1 MLGIQQ
7 DKMITDSDGKYK
19 VYYEEDTHAVI
30 MEGSLR
36 LIGAKE
42 YEPISTLLKEVMQQD
57 ASLMTINLENLKFL
71 NSSGISTLS
80 KFVIFARKQ
89 EDTTIKIVG
98 SQSIPWQKKSLKNL
112 TRLMPKLV
120 LELI

>member
-1 MLGIQQ
+1 MLETTQKQ
-7 DKMITDSDGKYK
+7 MITDSEGKYK
-19 VYYEEDTHAVI
+19 VYYEEADHAVI

-36 LIGAKE
+36 LVGAKE
-42 YEPISTLLKEVMQQD
+42 YEPISTLLKEVIQKESSPMI
-57 ASLMTINLENLKFL
+57 INLVNLKFL

-80 KFVIFARKQ
+80 KFVIFARKR
-89 EDTTIKIVG
+89 EGSTMKIIG

-112 TRLMPKLV
+112 TRLMPSLI

>member
-1 MLGIQQ
+1 MLETKQKQ
-7 DKMITDSDGKYK
+7 MITDSDGKYK
-19 VYYEEDTHAVI
+19 VYYEEESHAVI

-36 LIGAKE
+36 LVGAKQ
-42 YEPISTLLKEVMQQD
+42 YEPISILLKETLQKESTQ
-57 ASLMTINLENLKFL
+57 MTVNLVNLKFL

-80 KFVIFARKQ
+80 KFVIFARKH
-89 EDTTIKIVG
+89 EGSTMKIIG

-112 TRLMPKLV
+112 VRLMPSLI

>member
-1 MLGIQQ
+1 MLGVQQ
-7 DKMITDSDGKYK
+7 QMINDSDGKYK
-19 VYYEEDTHAVI
+19 VYYEEEDNIVV

-42 YEPISTLLKEVMQQD
+42 YEPISSFLKEIIQNNSD
-57 ASLMTINLENLKFL
+57 LMTINLEKLKFL

-80 KFVIFARKQ
+80 KFVIFARKKDDVQ
-89 EDTTIKIVG
+89 MKIVG

-112 TRLMPKLV
+112 TRLMPSLI
-120 LELI
+120 LELK